1 MWSVL
6 LILVEK
12 TFDLQKVILSQKY
25 VSGTILTM
33 SGNWPTLMEI
43 GTDGTGRYKSTY
55 IVPYMIFTAPD
66 ALDRKF
72 NILIL
77 Y

>member
-6 LILVEK
+6 LVEK
-12 TFDLQKVILSQKY
+12 TTNLQKVSLSQKY
-25 VSGTILTM
+25 VSGTVLTM

-55 IVPYMIFTAPD
+55 IVPYMIFTVPD
-66 ALDRKF
+66 ALGGKF

>member
-1 MWSVL
+1 MWSL
-6 LILVEK
+6 LLVEK
-12 TFDLQKVILSQKY
+12 TTDLQKVTLSQKY
-25 VSGTILTM
+25 VSGTVLTM
-33 SGNWPTLMEI
+33 RGDGPTLMEI

-66 ALDRKF
+66 ALSGKL